1 MPKITDFFIQKKK
14 FIFVLFLLLIWYSLF
29 LIRPIDL
36 TTADLGRHLKNGEL
50 ILQGNFQHLSE
61 NYYSYTYPDFPFTNH
76 HWGSAVIFYLVLQ
89 LTGFAGLHLF
99 YVVASFI
106 IFTLFFILA
115 KKEAGLGL
123 ASIISFLVLP
133 LIAERSEVRPEI
145 FTYLFVSLFFWLLW
159 EYQKGR
165 LPFKWLFLLPIIQIL
180 WVNTHIYFFLGPV
193 LIAVFLLERL
203 VFFSSQKIKKIGL
216 ILILVCL
223 ASLINPFFVKGAIYP
238 FKIFQNYGY
247 EVLENK
253 SVIFLEKYGLQDPNL
268 LLFEIILGLLIL
280 SFALLLIFQ
289 RRNPSEAYPPSLL
302 QGYGRAPSSPV
313 STGLQPWLSAKE
325 GKFSLPLFCLA
336 AIFSFMGWWAL
347 RNFTLFGLFSLPIL
361 AINLKNILASRI
373 SSHSWSFKIAY
384 VLTAIFILIFF
395 LSDPKC
401 QINYNIR
408 LGLPPG
414 NSAAAEFLQKEKI
427 RGPIFNNYD
436 IGSYLI
442 FHLYPRERI
451 FVDNRPE
458 AYPASFFKEVYIPMQ
473 EKKEIWQAQEQKYNF
488 NAIVFAYHDLTP
500 WTQKFLIERIEDPAW
515 APVFVDDYTLIFL
528 KRDAQNQKIIE
539 QFILPRDRFKVEN
552 NKK

>member
-50 ILQGNFQHLSE
+50 ILQGDFQHLFE

-106 IFTLFFILA
+106 IFTLFFILT

-133 LIAERSEVRPEI
+133 LIAERGEVRPEI

-159 EYQKGR
+159 EYRKGR

-203 VFFSSQKIKKIGL
+203 IFFSPQKIKKIGL

-247 EVLENK
+247 EILENK
-253 SVIFLEKYGLQDPNL
+253 SVIFLEKYGLQNPNL

-280 SFALLLIFQ
+280 SFVILLIFN
-289 RRNPSEAYPPSLL
+289 RH
-302 QGYGRAPSSPV
+302 
-313 STGLQPWLSAKE
+313 
-325 GKFSLPLFCLA
+325 KFSLPLFCLA

-347 RNFTLFGLFSLPIL
+347 RNFTLFGLFTLPIL

-401 QINYNIR
+401 QINYNVR
-408 LGLPPG
+408 LGLSQK
-414 NSAAAEFLQKEKI
+414 NNAAAEFLQKEKI

-473 EKKEIWQAQEQKYNF
+473 EKKEIWQAQERKYNF
-488 NAIVFAYHDLTP
+488 NAIIFAYHDLTP
-500 WTQKFLIERIEDPAW
+500 WTQKFLVERVEDPAW
-515 APVFVDDYTLIFL
+515 APVFVDNYTLIFL
-528 KRDAQNQKIIE
+528 KRDAQNQKVIE
-539 QFILPRDRFKVEN
+539 QFVLPRERFKIEN